1 MDELS
6 EDNNER
12 DFSKK
17 IDLKNKNAGDKNRI
31 LKGEGPPN
39 PQSKLCP
46 WVLVIYQ
53 LENSLVHH
61 DETTKNTEFYF
72 LSLYVLTLYY
82 GKQLTILKSHFTF
95 HFDLDFQ
102 MHFYNCGKS
111 HSSAPLSR
119 LKQMPRIRIIC
130 TFTPC
135 LAHNT
140 SRKHQGMEEALRGRQ
155 RGDEKTV
162 KRSENSRS
170 LVLMVWI
177 GCSSGRAPVTR

>member
-1 MDELS
+1 MDE
-6 EDNNER
+6 
-12 DFSKK
+12 
-17 IDLKNKNAGDKNRI
+17 
-31 LKGEGPPN
+31 
-39 PQSKLCP
+39 
-46 WVLVIYQ
+46 
-53 LENSLVHH
+53 
-61 DETTKNTEFYF
+61 
-72 LSLYVLTLYY
+72 
-82 GKQLTILKSHFTF
+82 QLTILKKHFTF
-95 HFDLDFQ
+95 HFDLDFEI
-102 MHFYNCGKS
+102 HFYNRWNSLAHTLFCGKS

-140 SRKHQGMEEALRGRQ
+140 YRKHQGTEEALRGRQ

-177 GCSSGRAPVTR
+177 GCSSGRAPVIRQHHRCSMKMKQMMLLWKCNSRIHKYYFNNIVHWFLMWG